1 MPVYTRQL
9 MNCVEIG
16 KAVTTAANMEQI
28 TTVILKRLSELI
40 QARNWTLYLL
50 DAERR
55 ELTFALVMGLD
66 KNLVKDLRI
75 GLGEGIAGQVAL
87 TGEPIF
93 VRERVRDDSRFNPQ
107 IDALT
112 GFKTESI
119 ICVPLQAQGRVIGVL
134 EVINPQDTSL
144 FEADYQPILSI
155 LADFTAIGIVNARV
169 YEEINRLVIT
179 DDVTGCYNTRF
190 MHDHLNRVIAAGRE
204 VSLAFLDLDDFKSV
218 VDKHGHQLGS
228 KMLKEVAAT
237 LVANVDKQDRLIHY
251 GGDEFVIIF
260 PEQDKAAAFVKVE
273 KIRREF
279 RNTVFLREEGLNV
292 GISASFGIAGYPQDA
307 SDMKGL
313 LQLAD
318 NALYR
323 SKDKGKNTVTVL

>member
-50 DAERR
+50 DAEGQA
-55 ELTFALVMGLD
+55 LTFAMVMGLD
-66 KNLVKDLRI
+66 KNVVQDLRI
-75 GLGEGIAGQVAL
+75 GLGEGIAGTVAL

-93 VRERVRDDSRFNPQ
+93 VCERVWDDPRFNPQ

-112 GFKTESI
+112 GFKTDSI
-119 ICVPLQAQGRVIGVL
+119 ICVPLKAQGRVIGVL
-134 EVINPQDTSL
+134 EVINPEDRSL
-144 FEADYQPILSI
+144 FEDDFQPILAI

-169 YEEINRLVIT
+169 YEEINRLVVT

-190 MHDHLNRVIAAGRE
+190 MHDYLNRVIGSGSE
-204 VSLAFLDLDDFKSV
+204 VSLVFLDLDDFKSV

-228 KMLKEVAAT
+228 KMLKEVAAA
-237 LVANVDKQDRLIHY
+237 LVATIDRQDRLIHY

-260 PEQDKAAAFVKVE
+260 PEQDKAAAFAKVE
-273 KIRREF
+273 RIRQVFRE
-279 RNTVFLREEGLNV
+279 TAFLQEEGLNI
-292 GISASFGIAGYPQDA
+292 GISSSFGIAGYPQDA
-307 SDMKGL
+307 ADQKGL

-318 NALYR
+318 NALYC